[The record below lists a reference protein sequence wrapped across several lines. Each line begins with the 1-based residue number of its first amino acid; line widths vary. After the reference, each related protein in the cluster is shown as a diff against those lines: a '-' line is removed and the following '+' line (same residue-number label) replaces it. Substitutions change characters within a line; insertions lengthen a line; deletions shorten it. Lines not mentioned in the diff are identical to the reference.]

1 MFLIPWIAGA
11 TFATVLSS
19 AVLALPAVV
28 ALRSVVARRIE
39 APLQRTALERNLV
52 LLSAVVGGAGAVFWS
67 DCFRPGDFP
76 MLLLGFVAP
85 IPLACVPWFAGEALS
100 GASHHPFRA
109 LASAAVA
116 TSVSSWIA
124 YALCW
129 SHGSHALSPAMVL
142 IELASAMVAALAGAH
157 AYLAARGEPRAQL
170 PAAALALDDL

>member
-28 ALRSVVARRIE
+28 ALRSVVARRPA

-67 DCFRPGDFP
+67 DCFGPGDFP

-100 GASHHPFRA
+100 GAAHHPFRA
-109 LASAAVA
+109 LAGAAVA
-116 TSVSSWIA
+116 TSAVSWIA

-129 SHGSHALSPAMVL
+129 SHGSHVLSPGT
-142 IELASAMVAALAGAH
+142 ELASAMVAALAGAH
-157 AYLAARGEPRAQL
+157 AYLATRGEPRAQL
-170 PAAALALDDL
+170 AAAALALDDL